1 MTVSIL
7 LSNFNIQYLL
17 LPLTCLF
24 THSTMFVFRLQYP
37 LLFLFIYYIP
47 VIFFYLYLYKVL
59 SLVSLLCPDED
70 TCMSVSMKHRQF
82 SKMEGY
88 LSLSRTSD

>member
-24 THSTMFVFRLQYP
+24 SHSTKFVCLAYNTLCHFC
-37 LLFLFIYYIP
+37 LFIY
-47 VIFFYLYLYKVL
+47 
-59 SLVSLLCPDED
+59 
-70 TCMSVSMKHRQF
+70 
-82 SKMEGY
+82 
-88 LSLSRTSD
+88 SLSSPTCIYIKSYHLFHYYALMKTPACLLV